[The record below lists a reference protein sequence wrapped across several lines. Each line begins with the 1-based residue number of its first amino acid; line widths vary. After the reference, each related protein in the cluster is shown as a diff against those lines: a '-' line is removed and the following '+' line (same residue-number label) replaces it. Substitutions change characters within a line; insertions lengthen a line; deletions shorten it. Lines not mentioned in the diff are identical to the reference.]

1 MNIKPFIAAAV
12 IALTAACTEEP
23 TVVEVHEEEVEL
35 NDDGTPVDVAEG
47 PVVQDELDN
56 GQIRPRDLSE
66 DNPAFKPAN

>member
-23 TVVEVHEEEVEL
+23 TVVEVPEEVEL
-35 NDDGTPVDVAEG
+35 NDDGTPADVAEG

>member
-23 TVVEVHEEEVEL
+23 TVVEVPEEEVEL
-35 NDDGTPVDVAEG
+35 NDDGTPVGAEG

>member
-12 IALTAACTEEP
+12 VALTAACTEEP
-23 TVVEVHEEEVEL
+23 TVVGVPEEVEL
-35 NDDGTPVDVAEG
+35 NDDGTPADVAEG

-56 GQIRPRDLSE
+56 GQTRPRELSE

>member
-23 TVVEVHEEEVEL
+23 TVVEVPEEVEL
-35 NDDGTPVDVAEG
+35 NDDGTPVGAEG

-56 GQIRPRDLSE
+56 GQIRPRELSE